1 MKEVL
6 FMRTVEQLNKHIA
19 KCSSCKERYALLQ
32 YKESFLS
39 KRPDLPYK
47 YKVVPI
53 SCKSYFC
60 PNCAKQKQREII
72 ERFDKYSGKDT
83 WRFLTLTLKN
93 TGNNTSENL
102 KSFSKYFNNFMT
114 TIRKRYKGV
123 KYLSIIEIGAS
134 GNVHAHILLNKYIWQ
149 PIASGLWK
157 KASGSPVVFIEKVYN
172 KAGCKRY
179 VSKYVSKFQ
188 QFQDTNS
195 LFYLLN
201 VKRVSWSQNF
211 EKVIREKIFEY
222 FFIILKYSNI
232 IRDILLHT
240 SVINNLFALLVID
253 IPPIFHIPFF
263 CPITTPLYPALP
275 ASKSLPPPPH
285 IHTINTDVEGYF

>member
-1 MKEVL
+1 MLLSHLKEVL
-6 FMRTVEQLNKHIA
+6 FIRTVEQLNKHLA
-19 KCSSCKERYALLQ
+19 RCSSCKEYYALLQ
-32 YKESFLS
+32 YKESVLS
-39 KRPDLPYK
+39 KRTDLTYK

-60 PNCAKQKQREII
+60 PSCAKQKQRDII
-72 ERFDKYSGKDT
+72 ERFDKFSGKDT
-83 WRFLTLTLKN
+83 WRFLTLTLQN
-93 TGNNTSENL
+93 NNNNTSENL
-102 KSFSKYFNNFMT
+102 KNFSKYFNNFMT
-114 TIRKRYKGV
+114 TIRKRYKGI
-123 KYLSIIEIGAS
+123 KYLSVIEIGKS

-172 KAGCKRY
+172 KNGCKKY

-211 EKVIREKIFEY
+211 EKIIREKLFE
-222 FFIILKYSNI
+222 FFCNDGLMNADRLCNVIRLSKLFRSRPFEIIDFS
-232 IRDILLHT
+232 
-240 SVINNLFALLVID
+240 A
-253 IPPIFHIPFF
+253 IPP
-263 CPITTPLYPALP
+263 PLFETLKA
-275 ASKSLPPPPH
+275 
-285 IHTINTDVEGYF
+285 I